1 MSNGQLFIT
10 ITNRKI
16 TCHSTE
22 LWWNNDP
29 AATNA
34 QGARDAAGGQ
44 KVLTSGGSD
53 RGTSPPHHLKD
64 GSLSPGTYHYTIT
77 NWDDS
82 GDSGQA
88 RQDSRIRKCPR
99 PKTSAF
105 IQIDQGKSS
114 GAFELLVPRGTDIN
128 DYTHL
133 EETILEGPWQH
144 VHMLKLP
151 KEDSQ
156 ARGLSL
162 IQNTSGSLEAIVRVS
177 SPQNGDY
184 LVAYEIDPGSDP
196 ASDWQGPV
204 ELLTDDGRIDH
215 VTGTPAFI
223 QSDSGEFDLLVPR
236 GAIIDQYTHPEGT
249 ILKGSWKG
257 VHTLELSKEG
267 TEMQITSVSLIQNTL
282 GGFEALARVSPSQG
296 AGSDYLVAYEFDPES
311 DPASD
316 WQGPIDLFADDGQI
330 DHVTGTPA
338 LIQDSEG
345 EFELL
350 VPRGAVTDQY
360 THEYGSIL
368 DKQWHH
374 IQTLTSPD
382 TNAQITANWLLQSQS
397 GKLEAIARV
406 SPPAGTGDD
415 YLVGYESD
423 PGAEW
428 KGPVRLVAG
437 DGPILAGGK
446 TDIVS

>member
-16 TCHSTE
+16 TCHYIE
-22 LWWNNDP
+22 LWWNNDT
-29 AATNA
+29 ATTNA
-34 QGARDAAGGQ
+34 QATRSAAGGQ
-44 KVLTSGGSD
+44 IILTSGGSD
-53 RGTSPPHHLKD
+53 SGTSPPQHLKD

-88 RQDSRIRKCPR
+88 RQDSRIRNCPR

-128 DYTHL
+128 DYTHP
-133 EETILEGPWQH
+133 EGTILEGPWQH
-144 VHMLKLP
+144 VHTLKLP
-151 KEDSQ
+151 KENPQ
-156 ARGLSL
+156 ARALSL
-162 IQNTSGSLEAIVRVS
+162 IQNTSGGLEAIVRVS
-177 SPQNGDY
+177 SPQGGDY
-184 LVAYEIDPGSDP
+184 LVAYEIDPTFDP
-196 ASDWQGPV
+196 ASDWQGPI
-204 ELLTDDGRIDH
+204 EPLADDERIDH

-236 GAIIDQYTHPEGT
+236 GAIIDHYTHPEGT
-249 ILKGSWKG
+249 ILEGPWKR
-257 VHTLELSKEG
+257 VHTLKLSKEG
-267 TEMQITSVSLIQNTL
+267 AKIQITSVSLIQNTL

-311 DPASD
+311 DPPAD

-368 DKQWHH
+368 DEPWHH

-382 TNAQITANWLLQSQS
+382 ANAQITANWLLQSQS

-406 SPPAGTGDD
+406 SPPAGAGDD

-423 PGAEW
+423 PGAKW
-428 KGPVRLVAG
+428 QGPVKLAAD
-437 DGPILAGGK
+437 DGPILAGST

>member
-44 KVLTSGGSD
+44 VTLASGGSD
-53 RGTSPPHHLKD
+53 SGTSPPQHLKD

-88 RQDSRIRKCPR
+88 GQDSRIRNCPR

-133 EETILEGPWQH
+133 EETIL
-144 VHMLKLP
+144 
-151 KEDSQ
+151 
-156 ARGLSL
+156 
-162 IQNTSGSLEAIVRVS
+162 
-177 SPQNGDY
+177 
-184 LVAYEIDPGSDP
+184 
-196 ASDWQGPV
+196 
-204 ELLTDDGRIDH
+204 
-215 VTGTPAFI
+215 
-223 QSDSGEFDLLVPR
+223 
-236 GAIIDQYTHPEGT
+236 
-249 ILKGSWKG
+249 KGSWKH
-257 VHTLELSKEG
+257 VHTLKLSKEG
-267 TEMQITSVSLIQNTL
+267 AEIQITSVSLIQNTL

-311 DPASD
+311 DSPAD

-330 DHVTGTPA
+330 HHVTGTPA

-368 DKQWHH
+368 DEPWHH

-382 TNAQITANWLLQSQS
+382 ANAQITANWLLQSQS

-406 SPPAGTGDD
+406 SPPAGAGVD

-428 KGPVRLVAG
+428 KGPVKLVA
-437 DGPILAGGK
+437 DNGPILAGGK